1 MRFLLECLQKKVYR
15 VVATLQ
21 EAGFVEEVESAAR
34 EPGRADKGGLAPCS
48 ISMES
53 GMDETIPACIDDLL
67 ADVEGKAAVVHV
79 GEWQGPSA

>member
-1 MRFLLECLQKKVYR
+1 MVLLPEVDC
-15 VVATLQ
+15 
-21 EAGFVEEVESAAR
+21 VEEVESAAR
-34 EPGRADKGGLAPCS
+34 EPGRADEGGLAPCS

-79 GEWQGPSA
+79 GE

>member
-1 MRFLLECLQKKVYR
+1 MRGLHERPQKKVD
-15 VVATLQ
+15 VGAIHEFDV
-21 EAGFVEEVESAAR
+21 VEEVESAAR
-34 EPGRADKGGLAPCS
+34 VPGRADEGGLAPCS

-79 GEWQGPSA
+79 GE